1 MLRRGTIIL
10 ATALL
15 VTGCARHYVQ
25 IAEGLSSPTSAE
37 GIRIAPRQFTT
48 RQLIDACRE
57 AVPIERLEVIPS
69 TLELTQGN
77 VYALGT
83 LTVVAVNSADVAMPN
98 VPIVIE
104 AEDTPVLRL
113 ASDDPDLDQGRLR
126 VVGPGTFRMRI
137 RTTCGNDAEATIEGR
152 VPELP
157 QPGATPRAGRGR
169 AGTGGAPGGAR

>member
-1 MLRRGTIIL
+1 MRGIAIVAL
-10 ATALL
+10 ALL

-37 GIRIAPRQFTT
+37 GIRIAPRTFTT
-48 RQLIDACRE
+48 QQLIEACRE
-57 AVPIERLEVIPS
+57 AVPIERLEVLPS
-69 TLELTQGN
+69 TLELMQGN

-83 LTVVAVNSADVAMPN
+83 LTVVAVDAADVAQPN

-104 AEDTPVLRL
+104 AEDTRVLRL
-113 ASDDPDLDQGRLR
+113 TSDDPDLNQGRLR
-126 VVGPGTFRMRI
+126 VVGTGSFRMRI
-137 RTTCGNDAEATIEGR
+137 RAACGNDAEAIIEGR

-157 QPGATPRAGRGR
+157 DPDATPRAGRGR